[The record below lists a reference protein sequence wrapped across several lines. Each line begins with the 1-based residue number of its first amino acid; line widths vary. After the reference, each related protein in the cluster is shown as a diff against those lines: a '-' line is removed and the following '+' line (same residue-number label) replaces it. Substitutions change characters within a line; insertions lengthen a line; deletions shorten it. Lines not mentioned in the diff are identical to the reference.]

1 MTMHSLIAPSDRG
14 DMEKKASY
22 APKAVEEPLNAE
34 KLKAAMNLMS
44 KDITFAQVDRYYADP
59 AQMHQKIALVSFVPS
74 SGAKPDKDNIYGMM
88 KVRGVYATEEE
99 ANERAE
105 FLIRNVDSYHEIYHA
120 YVGRPFPVTTSEGY
134 ATEVKKIDIRKKTTD
149 VISDDILSKKRQ
161 ERGEVED
168 LKEREKQLL
177 EESNRAKAGEPMDI
191 FEEYVTE
198 NVKRAQLAWTYH
210 ETLVKMKQ
218 MKESFNKATER
229 IKEIDEKE
237 SEFVNRYR
245 ERYMEARRQS
255 GIPDDNNSFIK
266 YLGLDLSAEIEDA
279 PTSELTRGEVVGAT
293 TATTT
298 ATTD

>member
-1 MTMHSLIAPSDRG
+1 MHSLIAPADR
-14 DMEKKASY
+14 DVSTIDKSY
-22 APKAVEEPLNAE
+22 SPKAVEEPLNAE
-34 KLKAAMNLMS
+34 KLQVAINLLS
-44 KDITFAQVDRYYADP
+44 KDIMFAQVDRYYADP
-59 AQMHQKIALVSFVPS
+59 AQINQKIALVSFVPS

-134 ATEVKKIDIRKKTTD
+134 ATEIKKIDIRKKTTD
-149 VISDDILSKKRQ
+149 VISDDILNKKRQ
-161 ERGEVED
+161 EKEEMED
-168 LKEREKQLL
+168 LKDREKNLL
-177 EESNRAKAGEPMDI
+177 EESRRSKAGEPMDI

-210 ETLVKMKQ
+210 ETMIKMKQ
-218 MKESFNKATER
+218 MKESFNKATDR

-237 SEFVNRYR
+237 PEFVNRYR
-245 ERYMEARRQS
+245 DRYMEARRQS
-255 GIPDDNNSFIK
+255 GIPDDNSSFIK

-279 PTSELTRGEVVGAT
+279 PTSGLTRGE
-293 TATTT
+293 
-298 ATTD
+298 